1 MKAIGRTIF
10 IVVALCITTLVQAEE
25 RATAD
30 EAVAM
35 VHKAIAK
42 IKTDGHNKVIAEINA
57 FSPEFKDRDLY
68 VNIMDMSGVELAHGA
83 NKKMQGVN
91 LTDLKDKDG
100 KFYIRERL
108 EMIKAKGKG
117 WQDYYFVNPVNKEI
131 ELKSMY
137 CEKYDE
143 LAVCAGIY
151 KKK

>member
-1 MKAIGRTIF
+1 MKTI
-10 IVVALCITTLVQAEE
+10 VRSMLATLMFCLATQVFAED

-35 VHKAIAK
+35 VHKVIAK
-42 IKTDGHNKVIAEINA
+42 IKANGKDSVIAEINA
-57 FSPEFKDRDLY
+57 FSPEFRDKDIY
-68 VNIMDMSGVELAHGA
+68 VNIMDMNGLELAHGA

-91 LTDLKDKDG
+91 LIDLKDKDG

-108 EMIKAKGKG
+108 EMIKSKGKG
-117 WQDYYFVNPVNKEI
+117 WQDYYFVNPTNKEI

-137 CEKYDE
+137 FEKFEDV
-143 LAVCAGIY
+143 AVCAGIY

>member
-1 MKAIGRTIF
+1 
-10 IVVALCITTLVQAEE
+10 
-25 RATAD
+25 
-30 EAVAM
+30 
-35 VHKAIAK
+35 
-42 IKTDGHNKVIAEINA
+42 
-57 FSPEFKDRDLY
+57 
-68 VNIMDMSGVELAHGA
+68 
-83 NKKMQGVN
+83 MQGVN